1 VKIQF
6 STNIRLSLAN
16 RRRLYQVN
24 EILDEYRKQ
33 GYVLTLRQLYYQLV
47 SRDIIPNNQKEY
59 SKLSEL
65 LTRGRMVGEVD
76 WDGIEDRV
84 RVPKLP
90 YSVDNLAD
98 ALSDTVD
105 QYRLDRQEGQPFY
118 CETWVEK
125 DALSNVLYRV
135 TQRYHIPLI
144 VNRGYS
150 SCSAMYEAY
159 NRLCNQDRPCIILY
173 FGDHDPSG
181 LDMVRD
187 ITERLEEFGMRA
199 ETDICGF
206 FRDGQYEF
214 HVKHVGLTTAQV
226 NQYSPPPNPAK
237 ITDPRAKGYI
247 AEFGNISWELDA
259 LPPVVLSKLLTD
271 NIEELIDHDA
281 FNAVIEKENADRNKL
296 QQFIDDNK
304 D

>member
-1 VKIQF
+1 MKIQF
-6 STNIRLSLAN
+6 LTNIRLSLAN
-16 RRRLYQVN
+16 RNRLYQVN
-24 EILDEYRKQ
+24 EILDEYKHQ

-59 SKLSEL
+59 AKLSDL
-65 LTRGRMVGEVD
+65 LTRGRMCGEVD
-76 WDGIEDRV
+76 WNGIEDRV

-90 YSVDNLAD
+90 YCADDLAD
-98 ALSDTVD
+98 ALSDIHA
-105 QYRLDRQEGQPFY
+105 QYRNDRQKNMPYY
-118 CETWVEK
+118 CEIWCEK
-125 DALSNVLYRV
+125 DALSSVLYRV
-135 TQRYHIPLI
+135 TERYHIPLI

-159 NRLCNQDRPCIILY
+159 NRLRVQDRPCIILY

-187 ITERLEEFGMRA
+187 ITERLEEFGMRS
-199 ETDICGF
+199 ETDVNNF

-214 HVKHVGLTTAQV
+214 HVRHVGLTTAQV
-226 NQYSPPPNPAK
+226 EQYEPPPNPAK

-247 AEFGNISWELDA
+247 ARYGNISWELDA
-259 LPPVVLSKLLTD
+259 LPPAVLSKLLVEH
-271 NIEELIDHDA
+271 IEEFIDKDILNDNLA
-281 FNAVIEKENADRNKL
+281 REKQDRDKL